1 MRCFMANEI
10 VKYGNE
16 MNMVVFRTFTAN
28 EMNLFF
34 SIVSR
39 MRDKG
44 TDTVAFTWN
53 ELRYLSK
60 YKPTS
65 TQRFVDDLN
74 NTYSKMLQLNY
85 GSSFIKNNQLKI
97 SRFVLFTGFDITV
110 GFNEDGSEIDTE
122 SGKVEITVNPKLQH
136 VLNDLESW
144 TRYSLEEFINLKS
157 TYSKTMF
164 RLLKQYRTTG
174 KYIVKIED
182 FRELLDIPKSYQV
195 GQIDQKVL
203 NPIKKELSDIFEDLK
218 ISKNKS
224 KKRGNKVLG
233 YTFTFTPE
241 QNDSNDFSHGIK
253 PKKEEKSHP
262 RNEKKVSRKEKLPEW
277 AKEGYVSPEEK
288 PLAAEEQAKFDQRL
302 KHFRSKMDSNCI

>member
-1 MRCFMANEI
+1 MANEI

-16 MNMVVFRTFTAN
+16 MNMVVFRKFTAN

-34 SIVSR
+34 SIISR

-44 TDTVAFTWN
+44 TDTITFTWE
-53 ELRYLSK
+53 ELKYLSK

-74 NTYSKMLQLNY
+74 NTYGKMLQLNY
-85 GSSFIKNNQLKI
+85 GSSYIANNKLTI
-97 SRFVLFTGFDITV
+97 SRFVLFTGFDITA
-110 GFNEDGSEIDTE
+110 GLNDDGTEIDTD
-122 SGKVEITVNPKLQH
+122 SGKVEITVNPKLEH

-144 TRYSLEEFINLKS
+144 TRYSLEEFINLNS

-203 NPIKKELSDIFEDLK
+203 TPIKKELSDIFNNLK
-218 ISKNKS
+218 ITKNKS

-241 QNDSNDFSHGIK
+241 AKNSDDFTHGTK
-253 PKKEEKSHP
+253 PKEEKNLP
-262 RNEKKVSRKEKLPEW
+262 RKKKKVTRKETLPEW
-277 AKEGYVSPEEK
+277 AQEGYVPPEEK
-288 PLAAEEQAKFDQRL
+288 PISPEAEAELQRRLERLRAKQ
-302 KHFRSKMDSNCI
+302 